1 MVGMSRT
8 SRRASSAS
16 SDPVLR
22 VGGPRGSTPI
32 VAFFLKPALVSHSR
46 LATQSL
52 LPAVFCLLAACLA
65 GCQGPAPKPTKG
77 DLSAEEFRRLLA
89 AGTVEPVLE
98 MEHEDPFGDLP
109 PEMGEFD
116 EPSDL
121 SVGVDLEAAGEIEPQ
136 PDVPENP
143 YLAFGSRIQV
153 NRDGTIT
160 KPYPLRVGTGKKME
174 DLIRS
179 YGNFP
184 LFVPAEGAV
193 PAPDLVKLETL
204 ENWDVEFYRDLR
216 DPDPT
221 TPAVSTPL
229 ADWLVVTTGQEL
241 LYEVESFI
249 NLFGAGV
256 PQIEIEAKIVEIGF
270 QDSLDIGVK
279 TDGTPMFDFG
289 GSKFVKSFTSET
301 PNLADVSEALLAIGG
316 VHDGLAFNAILE
328 AVATHDNVSIISRP
342 KIAVREGGRAEIT
355 NTQKLPILDITG
367 INPAGG
373 FNAKVSYQEVGVKM
387 YVVPRVV
394 GTDTVALHIDIEAS
408 QQSGS
413 EPILLT
419 GANEVVSIPVL
430 SIRRARTIVYLRPG
444 QAVILGG
451 LITERNVEVVRKVPI
466 LGDIP
471 VLNLLFR
478 SKFTRKEQANVL
490 FFIRP
495 RILQG
500 ADMNREF

>member
-1 MVGMSRT
+1 MS
-8 SRRASSAS
+8 
-16 SDPVLR
+16 P
-22 VGGPRGSTPI
+22 
-32 VAFFLKPALVSHSR
+32 SR
-46 LATQSL
+46 LAARSL
-52 LPAVFCLLAACLA
+52 LVAAFCLLGACKA
-65 GCQGPAPKPTKG
+65 TEQKPTEG

-89 AGTVEPVLE
+89 EGTGEPVLE
-98 MEHEDPFGDLP
+98 MEDEDPFGDLP
-109 PEMGEFD
+109 PEVGEFD

-121 SVGVDLEAAGEIEPQ
+121 ATGLNLEAALEPE
-136 PDVPENP
+136 PPSPVPENP
-143 YLAFGSRIQV
+143 FLAFGARIKV

-174 DLIRS
+174 DLIRD

-184 LFVPAEGAV
+184 LFVPAEGAT
-193 PAPDLVKLETL
+193 PSPDLVKLETL

-216 DPDPT
+216 SPDPT
-221 TPAVSTPL
+221 SPAVATPL
-229 ADWLVVTTGQEL
+229 ADWLVVTTGQDL

-279 TDGTPMFDFG
+279 APTGANMFEAAG
-289 GSKFVKSFTSET
+289 GKFISSFTSNT
-301 PNLADVSEALLAIGG
+301 PNLADVNEALLSVGG
-316 VHDGLAFNAILE
+316 VHNGVAFNAILE
-328 AVATHDNVSIISRP
+328 AIATHDNVSIISRP

-355 NTQKLPILDITG
+355 NTNKLPILDITG
-367 INPAGG
+367 INNTGG

-413 EPILLT
+413 EPILLNSEA
-419 GANEVVSIPVL
+419 GEVSVPVL
-430 SIRRARTIVYLRPG
+430 SIRRARTIVYLQPG

-451 LITERNVEVVRKVPI
+451 LITERNVEAIRKVPI

-471 VLNLLFR
+471 LLNLLFR